1 MKTIYVSVIN
11 DLSTDQRV
19 ARACSVMQ
27 YVGFQV
33 VLIGRRFANSAELKR
48 DYSIKRFRFFVNKG
62 PLFYFFYNVRLFF
75 YLLTRKKLD
84 VLYANDLDTLGAN
97 ALVSI
102 IRRKPLIY
110 DSHEYFLGVPEIQQK
125 RMVKWVWKSIE
136 RFCLPWVDTFIT
148 VNDSIAKLYSKVYK
162 KEIFVIRN
170 MTLRSAIHFENNSTD
185 LDLPKNTFVMVM
197 QGAGIN
203 IDRGYEEAIL
213 SMKYIDHALLLI
225 IGKGDVIED
234 LKSLVKQQNLESKV
248 WFLGV
253 LPYAKM
259 MQYTAAS
266 HLGLTLD
273 KDLSINYKFSLP
285 NKLFDYINA
294 GIPVLGSNL
303 TEVAKII
310 YDYEVGVV
318 IEEVSPEF
326 IAKVVNELIEDK
338 EKFEFYRQKCQRAAQ
353 VLNWETEQQKLNEIL
368 CKYV

>member
-27 YVGFQV
+27 NTGFQV

-48 DYSIKRFRFFVNKG
+48 DYSIKRFRFIVNKG
-62 PLFYFFYNVRLFF
+62 PLFYFLFNVRLFF
-75 YLLTRKKLD
+75 YLMTRRKLD

-97 ALVSI
+97 ALVSL

-110 DSHEYFLGVPEIQQK
+110 DSHEYFLGVPEIQHK
-125 RMVKWVWKSIE
+125 GLVKWVWKSIE
-136 RFCLPWVDTFIT
+136 NFSFPQVNSFIT
-148 VNDSIAKLYSKVYK
+148 VNDSIARLYSKVYK
-162 KEIFVIRN
+162 KRICVIRN
-170 MTLRSAIHFENNSTD
+170 MSLRSAINFDKNISD
-185 LDLPKNTFVMVM
+185 LDLPKDTFVMVM

-213 SMKYIDHALLLI
+213 SMKQIDNALLLI
-225 IGKGDVIED
+225 IGKGDVIEV
-234 LKSLVKQQNLESKV
+234 LKSIVKAHNLESKV
-248 WFLGV
+248 RFLGV

-303 TEVAKII
+303 PEVAKII
-310 YDYEVGVV
+310 NDYEVG
-318 IEEVSPEF
+318 IITDEVTPEA
-326 IAKVVNELIEDK
+326 IAKAVNSIIKDT
-338 EKFEFYRQKCQRAAQ
+338 EKYRHYVDKCQMASQ
-353 VLNWETEQQKLNEIL
+353 VLNWETEQKKLHEIL